1 MTVSLLTASPVAVKS
16 VSYVLCSTVNIIG
29 SESLTYATTLMSI
42 YMNTSA
48 KRNVPKPGILSFGS

>member
-48 KRNVPKPGILSFGS
+48 KGMFQSPAF